1 METTDRKPGFFA
13 RLCKGLAHPVTTFI
27 FGVALPFAAVSIEIC
42 TGMCSEAFSNP
53 LTGNV
58 AMQLAMSLV
67 PVCNFIVWL
76 SCLKGWGVGS
86 RCLRALCGLSF
97 GIAVV
102 YAVAFLPLAV
112 VGAIFCCVAFWYF
125 GVGLLGILP
134 SAPLFAALAA
144 LGFRRKLN
152 RLREDA
158 GGAAVK
164 GFAWGL
170 SAAAIMWLAL
180 LAVHIVMAYG
190 VSLAARDDAAESAKG
205 VRILRA
211 LANEDAVWDLL
222 HHYGSRGN
230 LLAPLAFFAWDH
242 EQISMEK
249 RRLIFYRVTGQDTDV
264 QDWWRR
270 GARRRRFLSWDAFAG
285 GEKMGGVLEGL
296 SLKGSSYTTVVDEP
310 GCAGYAE
317 WTLVFSNERNWNQ
330 EARARVALPHG
341 AVVSRLTLWI
351 NGEEH
356 EAAFGTRGQVRR
368 AYEQVVSRNR
378 DPVLVNV
385 CGPDQVQVQCFP
397 VPPKG
402 EMKLR
407 LGITVPLKP
416 SVDGKTALLPA
427 PAITAHNFSIP
438 GDLLG
443 MPSDETKALSAPPAP
458 VAVCADDKL
467 LSALPVVGRAI
478 MQRASLAP
486 AWKPKRVA
494 VVIDA
499 SASMDDFFKKD
510 AARSLAALPA
520 DVPVD
525 LWLVGDVAPSA
536 PAVSSPAGDAGR
548 AAAFE
553 KALVGQDR
561 VGGRCNL
568 VALVKAFESLARSGE
583 SSALVWI
590 HGAQPVVS
598 QTADVLSAKI
608 AAAANVRV
616 FLCQISSGTC
626 EITGA
631 LAPSLSISSCSAA
644 AINNGAAGTLE
655 GLFSGW
661 GAQGWQITR
670 ANVARGEVPADAA
683 QAGRHLG
690 RLWAAE
696 ETLRTYKVGD
706 PVSLEKAQKFALPW
720 QIVTPVTGAV
730 VLETAEQYK
739 ANNLKP
745 ADSESVPTTTSSSVP
760 SVPEP
765 GTVCCLMLAALA
777 VAFVAVRRARN
788 VRRA

>member
-1 METTDRKPGFFA
+1 M
-13 RLCKGLAHPVTTFI
+13 
-27 FGVALPFAAVSIEIC
+27 
-42 TGMCSEAFSNP
+42 
-53 LTGNV
+53 
-58 AMQLAMSLV
+58 
-67 PVCNFIVWL
+67 
-76 SCLKGWGVGS
+76 
-86 RCLRALCGLSF
+86 
-97 GIAVV
+97 
-102 YAVAFLPLAV
+102 AFLPLVV

-190 VSLAARDDAAESAKG
+190 VSLAARDNAAESAKG
-205 VRILRA
+205 VRILRT

-222 HHYGSRGN
+222 HHYDSRGN
-230 LLAPLAFFAWDH
+230 LLAPLAFFEWAQ

-249 RRLIFYRVTGQDTDV
+249 RRLIFYRVTGQDTDIRE
-264 QDWWRR
+264 WWRR
-270 GARRRRFLSWDAFAG
+270 GNRRRNFLNWDAFVG
-285 GEKMGGVLEGL
+285 GEKIGGVLDGL
-296 SLKGSSYTTVVDEP
+296 SLKGSSYTTVVDET

-356 EAAFGTRGQVRR
+356 EAA
-368 AYEQVVSRNR
+368 
-378 DPVLVNV
+378 LVNV

-467 LSALPVVGRAI
+467 LSALPGVGRAI

-765 GTVCCLMLAALA
+765 GAVCCLMLAALA

>member
-1 METTDRKPGFFA
+1 
-13 RLCKGLAHPVTTFI
+13 
-27 FGVALPFAAVSIEIC
+27 
-42 TGMCSEAFSNP
+42 
-53 LTGNV
+53 
-58 AMQLAMSLV
+58 
-67 PVCNFIVWL
+67 
-76 SCLKGWGVGS
+76 
-86 RCLRALCGLSF
+86 
-97 GIAVV
+97 
-102 YAVAFLPLAV
+102 
-112 VGAIFCCVAFWYF
+112 
-125 GVGLLGILP
+125 
-134 SAPLFAALAA
+134 
-144 LGFRRKLN
+144 
-152 RLREDA
+152 
-158 GGAAVK
+158 
-164 GFAWGL
+164 
-170 SAAAIMWLAL
+170 
-180 LAVHIVMAYG
+180 
-190 VSLAARDDAAESAKG
+190 
-205 VRILRA
+205 
-211 LANEDAVWDLL
+211 
-222 HHYGSRGN
+222 
-230 LLAPLAFFAWDH
+230 
-242 EQISMEK
+242 
-249 RRLIFYRVTGQDTDV
+249 
-264 QDWWRR
+264 
-270 GARRRRFLSWDAFAG
+270 
-285 GEKMGGVLEGL
+285 
-296 SLKGSSYTTVVDEP
+296 
-310 GCAGYAE
+310 
-317 WTLVFSNERNWNQ
+317 
-330 EARARVALPHG
+330 
-341 AVVSRLTLWI
+341 
-351 NGEEH
+351 
-356 EAAFGTRGQVRR
+356 
-368 AYEQVVSRNR
+368 
-378 DPVLVNV
+378 
-385 CGPDQVQVQCFP
+385 
-397 VPPKG
+397 
-402 EMKLR
+402 
-407 LGITVPLKP
+407 
-416 SVDGKTALLPA
+416 
-427 PAITAHNFSIP
+427 
-438 GDLLG
+438 
-443 MPSDETKALSAPPAP
+443 
-458 VAVCADDKL
+458 
-467 LSALPVVGRAI
+467 

-536 PAVSSPAGDAGR
+536 PTVSSPASDVGR

-655 GLFSGW
+655 GLFSSW
-661 GAQGWQITR
+661 GTQGWQITR
-670 ANVARGEVPADAA
+670 ANVARADVPPGAV

-696 ETLRTYKVGD
+696 EVLRTYRVGD